1 VRLVVDTNILV
12 RISRGRA
19 MHRAAEL
26 RRAGATLIAT
36 ENHANECVQVL
47 IDKFGMAD
55 RDALH
60 ETARVLTVFEVIG
73 IAEYGARRED
83 ADRRLPANAKSDW
96 PGLAAALALG
106 AGMWSDDR
114 DYFGVGVPVWST
126 PNVRL
131 AFA

>member
-1 VRLVVDTNILV
+1 MRLVVDTNILV

-19 MHRAAEL
+19 MHRAAEM
-26 RRAGATLIAT
+26 RRAGAALITT
-36 ENHANECVQVL
+36 ESHANECVKVL

-60 ETARVLTVFEVIG
+60 ETARVLMVFEVVG
-73 IAEYGARRED
+73 LGEYGARRED

-96 PGLAAALALG
+96 PALAAALTLG
-106 AGMWSDDR
+106 AGIWSDDR
-114 DYFGVGVPVWST
+114 DFFGVGVPVWST

-131 AFA
+131 AIA